1 MTPSKEALEADAV
14 LARHAA
20 GSSQS
25 HPNSSEIGMISEP
38 ASCRPPGGEAVKR
51 RWLAIYVLFLVV
63 VAAGVLK
70 AAAVRDRQYMERFG
84 GMHQ

>member
-1 MTPSKEALEADAV
+1 M
-14 LARHAA
+14 
-20 GSSQS
+20 
-25 HPNSSEIGMISEP
+25 
-38 ASCRPPGGEAVKR
+38 KR